1 MSSQMELEEA
11 FRLACQRRDEGLIIH
26 GQWQLEGWGG
36 PTVVW
41 GDGSLAWFPDSL
53 GD

>member
-11 FRLACQRRDEGLIIH
+11 FRLACQHRDEGLTIH
-26 GQWQLEGWGG
+26 GQWQLAGWGG
-36 PTVVW
+36 PTAVR
-41 GDGSLAWFPDSL
+41 GGGSPVSFPDGL